1 MCYKFDLISIFIVNN
16 LMVFF
21 PFIYRTLKD
30 EIKDECKKKS
40 IDIYGWSGSISVIT
54 AYGLTTFGSDKDLL
68 IDILNLYGSLAIGI
82 MCYRAKVWQA
92 TLLEVAWF
100 GVGTYSIIK
109 NAISDK
115 DELSCH

>member
-1 MCYKFDLISIFIVNN
+1 
-16 LMVFF
+16 MVFF
-21 PFIYRTLKD
+21 PFIYRDLK
-30 EIKDECKKKS
+30 EKVIGECKKKI

-54 AYGLTTFGSDKDLL
+54 AYGLTTFGSDKHLL

-92 TLLEVAWF
+92 ALLEVAWF

-109 NAISDK
+109 NIVSDK
-115 DELSCH
+115 SELSCH